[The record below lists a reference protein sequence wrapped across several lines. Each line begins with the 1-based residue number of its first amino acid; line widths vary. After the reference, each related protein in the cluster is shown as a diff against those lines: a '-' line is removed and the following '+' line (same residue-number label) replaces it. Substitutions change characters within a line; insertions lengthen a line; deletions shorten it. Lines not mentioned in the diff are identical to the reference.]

1 MNGCSRL
8 SYSSQPEREPV
19 QELSMTDR
27 IEIIGA
33 FENNLKHIDV
43 SIPKGKLIVFA
54 GVSGSGKSSLAFDTV
69 AVESEREW
77 QQSYPLFLRNKMP
90 HYERPK
96 VDEIRNLTPAIV
108 VDQHA
113 IGANARST
121 VGTAVDVA
129 PLIRLLFSRV
139 GNPSAGGSMAYSFH
153 HPAGMCPDCTGI
165 GERLELI
172 EDSMFDEGRS
182 LAEGAILFSQF
193 SAGWQTHLYQ
203 NNPLLDPNKKL
214 RDFTREE
221 WDTLKYG
228 SREPVKVGIKSNNTG
243 RVDMVDYEGVFPRFE
258 RVYMKRDITKLK
270 KSLQEE
276 IMSHVRHG
284 SCKTCGGSGLN
295 PKALASKINGKNIV
309 DCTEM
314 TAADLLPFLQTIDD
328 PRGASL
334 AKQISEYLDRM
345 VDVGIGYLSL
355 SRKTETLSGG
365 EAQRLKMV
373 RNLGGYLNNI
383 TYIFDEPTAGL
394 HPADAERIGRLLC
407 DLRDKHNNV
416 LVVEHSRQ
424 MLSLADHIIE
434 MGPGA
439 GTGGG
444 NIVFEGTPEEL
455 KGAKTLT
462 AAAMRQKI
470 RVNDSPL
477 SWTDGFEIRDAHMH
491 NLKHVDVTIPKGILT
506 AVSGVAG
513 SGKSTL
519 ARYEFPS
526 RFSDAIVID
535 QKPIGTSIRSTP
547 ATYTG
552 VMDEIRKLF
561 AKEHGVKPGWFSFN
575 SEGGC
580 PICKGT
586 GQITYDMAF
595 AEPVVV
601 PCEECGGHRYNPVAL
616 SYTYKGLNIEEVM
629 NLTIEQAWDF
639 FESTKIRKLLQSM
652 LDVGLGYLTLGQPT
666 STLSGGEIQRVKLAS
681 ELHKEGQVYVLDE
694 PSTGLHARDIE
705 KLLALLRKLVSAHN
719 TVIMVEHRLELI
731 SQADW
736 IIDMGPE
743 GGTGGGEVVFEGT
756 PAELVLCPES
766 KTGKF
771 MKKLL

>member
-1 MNGCSRL
+1 MKT
-8 SYSSQPEREPV
+8 QQQDV
-19 QELSMTDR
+19 M
-27 IEIIGA
+27 EILGA
-33 FENNLKHIDV
+33 SENNLKHVDIT
-43 SIPKGKLIVFA
+43 IPKGKLVAFA
-54 GVSGSGKSSLAFDTV
+54 GVSGSGKSSLAFDTI
-69 AVESEREW
+69 AVESSREW

-90 HYERPK
+90 HYDRPK

-113 IGANARST
+113 IGATSRST

-129 PLIRLLFSRV
+129 PLLRLLFSRV
-139 GNPSAGGSMAYSFH
+139 GTPSAGGSMAYSFN

-165 GERLELI
+165 GERLQLI
-172 EDSMFDEGRS
+172 EESMFDPDKT

-203 NNPLLDPNKKL
+203 NNPLLNLNKKL
-214 RDFTREE
+214 RDFSDEE
-221 WDTLKYG
+221 WQTLKYG
-228 SREPVKVGIKSNNTG
+228 SPEPIKVGIKSNNTG

-276 IMSHVRHG
+276 IMSHVCHAP
-284 SCKTCGGSGLN
+284 CKTCGGSGLN
-295 PKALASKINGKNIV
+295 PKALASRINGLNIV
-309 DCTEM
+309 DCM
-314 TAADLLPFLQTIDD
+314 KRTAADLLPFLEKLDD

-334 AKQISEYLDRM
+334 AVQIAEYLRRM

-365 EAQRLKMV
+365 ETQRLKMV

-394 HPADAERIGRLLC
+394 HPADAERIGKLLC
-407 DLRDKHNNV
+407 GLRDKHNNV

-424 MLSLADHIIE
+424 MLELADHIIE

-439 GTGGG
+439 GSRGGQV
-444 NIVFEGTPEEL
+444 VFAGSLPEL
-455 KGAKTLT
+455 RQADTLT
-462 AAAMRQKI
+462 AKALREKI
-470 RVNDSPL
+470 TMNRKPL
-477 SWTDGFEIRDAHMH
+477 SWIEGYTIRDACHH

-506 AVSGVAG
+506 AVTGVAG
-513 SGKSTL
+513 SGKSSL
-519 ARYEFPS
+519 MRYAFPQQYP
-526 RFSDAIVID
+526 DAIVID

-561 AKEHGVKPGWFSFN
+561 AKENGVGAGWFSFN

-580 PICKGT
+580 PICKGA

-601 PCEECGGHRYNPVAL
+601 PCEECQGRRYNPTAL
-616 SYTYKGLNIEEVM
+616 SYRYKGMNIEDVM
-629 NLTIEQAWDF
+629 GLTIAQAYEF
-639 FESTKIRKLLQSM
+639 FESAKIRKLLQSM
-652 LDVGLGYLTLGQPT
+652 MDVGLEYLTLGQPT
-666 STLSGGEIQRVKLAS
+666 STLSGGEVQRVKLAS
-681 ELHKEGQVYVLDE
+681 ELHRQGQVYVLDE
-694 PSTGLHARDIE
+694 PSTGLHANDVE
-705 KLLALLRKLVSAHN
+705 KLLTLLRKLVHNGN

-731 SQADW
+731 AQADW

-743 GGTGGGEVVFEGT
+743 GGSGGGTVVFQGT
-756 PAELVLCPES
+756 PEQIIHDPAS
-766 KTGKF
+766 KTGLWMRKS
-771 MKKLL
+771 MID